1 MKVYQP
7 NKKKRAYTLIETLV
21 ASAVIMVA
29 IGAASS
35 LSLAMVTQEEMS
47 ERTVRATNY
56 LENVATLYQ
65 LGMNTSEILALL
77 PTEPTVTNL
86 TFTPKTVSITGLGN
100 VDMVDIAM
108 TYLPSNSKGIN
119 ATSTKSWTGGNND
132 ITRSHLVEVMRSN
145 P

>member
-7 NKKKRAYTLIETLV
+7 KKYKRAYTLIETLV
-21 ASAVIMVA
+21 ASAVIMLAV
-29 IGAASS
+29 GAASS

-77 PTEPTVTNL
+77 PTESTVTNL
-86 TFTPKTVSITGLGN
+86 TFTPKTVSVTGLGN
-100 VDMVDIAM
+100 VSMVEIEM
-108 TYLPSNSKGIN
+108 TYRPSNSKGLN
-119 ATSTKSWTGGNND
+119 STSDKSWTGGNND
-132 ITRSHLVEVMRSN
+132 VSRTHLVEVMRSN